1 MEKKELEKKESD
13 KEMELEK
20 FYIRTDLALE
30 VKESFEGTHVEVEG
44 VSLEKWKIP
53 DKDME
58 ISKVKIM
65 TEEGAKAM
73 RKPMGNYI
81 TMEAPNLSVPDEDY
95 HREVSEELA
104 KCIKQL
110 LPKKD
115 KLSVLVAGLGNK
127 DVTPDALGPKTVENL
142 NITRH
147 IIQEYGEEN
156 VGDIQI
162 RVSGIVP
169 GVMAQTGMETAEIIK
184 GIVEEIHPDVLI
196 VIDSLAARSTKRLN
210 TTLQISDTGIHP
222 GSGVG
227 NHRGGITEETMG
239 IPVIAIGVPTVVDA
253 PTIVNDAMDSLLEVL
268 AKEPKLEGISK
279 EIKDFSI
286 QEKYQ
291 LIRELIEPHLG
302 VMFVTP
308 KDMDETIKM
317 LSFTLS
323 EGINMAFC

>member
-1 MEKKELEKKESD
+1 MMEE

-30 VKESFEGTHVEVEG
+30 VKESFEGTHVEVKG

-53 DKDME
+53 EKDME

-65 TEEGAKAM
+65 TEEGAEAM
-73 RKPMGNYI
+73 RKPMGTYI
-81 TMEAPNLSVPDEDY
+81 TMEAPNLSVPDENY

-110 LPKKD
+110 LPQKE

-156 VGDIQI
+156 VGDIHI

-253 PTIVNDAMDSLLEVL
+253 PTIVNDAMESLLEVL
-268 AKEPKLEGISK
+268 AGEPKLAGISQ

-286 QEKYQ
+286 EEKYQ